1 MGEQATSFG
10 VGCWSCGDGD
20 DGGLGAVWAERDAF
34 GGATIRG
41 VRWGRSGRGRGRLR
55 VRACYSLLCLAV
67 PVYSLLFLLFSSF
80 RRNFHGYSVLFLA
93 FPCSSL
99 LFLVFLCLSLLFIV
113 FSLSVLLLL
122 AILSYS
128 LSFLLFSLL
137 LVCLVI
143 PCYSLFF
150 FVILCYSPLF
160 LVIPCYAWMFFG
172 LHCLPLV
179 FLVIPC
185 YSLLFLVFFQ
195 NVAGPPPTKARSEEA
210 SRMPAAPAQSANEQA
225 TGA

>member
-20 DGGLGAVWAERDAF
+20 DGGQGAVWAERRVWWCNDK
-34 GGATIRG
+34 GGKVGAERA
-41 VRWGRSGRGRGRLR
+41 RALARSCSR
-55 VRACYSLLCLAV
+55 V
-67 PVYSLLFLLFSSF
+67 LFLVMPCCSCLFPVVLVFSSF
-80 RRNFHGYSVLFLA
+80 RRNFHGYSLLFLA

-113 FSLSVLLLL
+113 FSLSVLLFL

-128 LSFLLFSLL
+128 LSFLLF
-137 LVCLVI
+137 
-143 PCYSLFF
+143 PCYW
-150 FVILCYSPLF
+150 
-160 LVIPCYAWMFFG
+160 YA
-172 LHCLPLV
+172 
-179 FLVIPC
+179 
-185 YSLLFLVFFQ
+185 LLFLAIPCFSLSVFAIPRYSSLFRVMPGCSLVCIVFHWCSLSFLAIPCCSLFFFQ

-210 SRMPAAPAQSANEQA
+210 SRMPAAPAQSANEHA